1 MKISVKTLNPVT
13 LRSHCIV
20 AGVYSNG
27 QLSPAAEKLNEAS
40 KGHIADIVKTG
51 DIKGKPGDTLLL
63 HKVPGIKADR
73 ILLAG
78 CGESDKLKATDYTRM
93 IRSVCSALQS
103 IQAREVACFL
113 TEIELD
119 KHNFEWRLRNTIRI
133 VGEVFYKVNAQ
144 KSGKTP
150 DVSLTRFTLSASSK
164 AEENSASPIAR
175 QGEAVIAGMQF
186 CRDLANLPGNI
197 CTPSYLAD
205 QAKELAKKY
214 KSIKAR
220 ILTETQMAKMSMG
233 SLLSVSRGSA
243 EAARF
248 IVLEYNGKK
257 TGKPIVLVGKGVT
270 FDSGGISL
278 KPGAAMDE
286 MKYDMCGAA
295 SVLGTLCAVAELQLP
310 IKLVVLVPAVENMP
324 DGRAT
329 KPGDIVTSMSGQTI
343 EVLNTDAEG
352 RLILCDA
359 LTYAERYRPDA
370 VIDVA
375 TLTGACIVA
384 LGKVATGLLSN
395 QEDLAAELLLAG
407 EETGDRAWR
416 LPLWEEYQPLLD
428 SNFADM
434 ANIGGRDAGTI
445 TAACFLSRFT
455 RKFNWAHLDI
465 AGTAWN
471 SGKEKGA
478 TGRPVPLLAQYL
490 IRQSGGSSIDSR

>member
-13 LRSHCIV
+13 LQSNCIV

-27 QLSPAAEKLNEAS
+27 QLSPTAEKLNEAS
-40 KGHIADIVKTG
+40 KGHIADIVKSG
-51 DIKGKPGDTLLL
+51 DIRGKAGDTLLL
-63 HKVPGIKADR
+63 HKVPGIRAER

-78 CGESDKLKATDYTRM
+78 CGEADRLNAADYFKI
-93 IRSVCSALQS
+93 IRSVCTALQS
-103 IQAREVACFL
+103 TQVKEITCCL
-113 TEIELD
+113 SEIEVD
-119 KHNFEWRLRNTIRI
+119 QHDFEWRIRNSIRI
-133 VGEVFYKVNAQ
+133 AGEVFYKVNTQ
-144 KSGKTP
+144 KTAKGP
-150 DVSLTRFTLSASSK
+150 EVSINRFILSANSK
-164 AEENSASPIAR
+164 AEEKKASPTAS
-175 QGEAVIAGMQF
+175 QGEAIIAGMQF

-197 CTPSYLAD
+197 CTPSYLAE
-205 QAKELAKKY
+205 QAKDLAKKF
-214 KSIKAR
+214 KTIRAR
-220 ILTETQMAKMSMG
+220 VLTETQMEKLSMG
-233 SLLSVSRGSA
+233 SLLSVSRGS
-243 EAARF
+243 EEPARF
-248 IVLEYNGKK
+248 IVLEYDGKQ

-295 SVLGTLCAVAELQLP
+295 SVLGTLRAIAEMQLP

-324 DGRAT
+324 DGKAT

-343 EVLNTDAEG
+343 EILNTDAEG

-359 LTYAERYRPDA
+359 LCYAERFKPDI

-384 LGKVATGLLSN
+384 LGKVASGLLSN
-395 QEDLAAELLLAG
+395 NDNLAMELLQAG
-407 EETGDRAWR
+407 EESGDRAWQ
-416 LPLWEEYQPLLD
+416 LPLWEDYQPLLD

-455 RKFNWAHLDI
+455 RKYHWAHLDI

-471 SGKEKGA
+471 AGKEKGA
-478 TGRPVPLLAQYL
+478 TGRPVPLLVQYL
-490 IRQSGGSSIDSR
+490 IKQVEVA